1 MRNPL
6 SRHVDT
12 ANRDPMRAKGSAW
25 RRRGFPRQHRWGPHQ
40 ERESL
45 PTTEREWDLVVIG
58 GGTAG
63 MVGAKTAA
71 HLGARVVLVERS
83 QPGGD
88 CLWTGCVPSKSL
100 LAAASAA
107 AHARNAGHLGV
118 HAKSV
123 AVDFARVREH
133 IRDAINTIAPVDSP
147 EALRDAGVE
156 VVTGVARFAS
166 PRTVSI
172 DDGTTLRFRRALL
185 ATGASPTVPPVP
197 GLREAA
203 PWTSDTIWDLA
214 EVPRRLV
221 VVGGGAIGSELGQG
235 FARLGAQVTMVESG
249 ARILSKED
257 PDASAIVRRALETD
271 GVRILTEHRLTRVTG
286 SRRHGGTAARRH
298 GDTRE
303 PRLRVGRAL

>member
-1 MRNPL
+1 MT
-6 SRHVDT
+6 VC
-12 ANRDPMRAKGSAW
+12 G
-25 RRRGFPRQHRWGPHQ
+25 
-40 ERESL
+40 
-45 PTTEREWDLVVIG
+45 
-58 GGTAG
+58 
-63 MVGAKTAA
+63 
-71 HLGARVVLVERS
+71 RVAS
-83 QPGGD
+83 
-88 CLWTGCVPSKSL
+88 PSKSL

-298 GDTRE
+298 GGTAARRHGDTRE